1 MFLSLVIATKHRKVT
16 FIAGSGE
23 YSTGVEREKL
33 EKTNAKYSH
42 FSMQKLGNFP
52 FHLICQN
59 QFYLRLYS
67 NKNKMSAVKKTKEFI
82 KNRTGI
88 QVRMTVD
95 QQIDPQSNVLTLTT

>member
-1 MFLSLVIATKHRKVT
+1 MSLCLVIATKHRKIT
-16 FIAGSGE
+16 FIAGSEE
-23 YSTGVEREKL
+23 YSIGEEREKL
-33 EKTNAKYSH
+33 EKTNVKWSH
-42 FSMQKLGNFP
+42 FSMQKLENFP
-52 FHLICQN
+52 FHLICQK

-88 QVRMTVD
+88 QVRITVD